1 MSGLAN
7 LAVLSKESKEFI
19 IQLTQSN
26 KATTKLCSLII
37 GKALST
43 RYPLP
48 LSEIKD
54 MEGYLNMNIMLEA
67 QMFISKLNEF
77 VKINIDEI
85 LEYFKKL
92 YLFRYYTLTNS
103 GEIYCLDD
111 NRVVEDFFGL
121 TQFIDQESLRTL
133 NGNCVFVSKIHNGAI
148 YFFKDVSDK
157 DVIDRFAYVTRGA

>member
-7 LAVLSKESKEFI
+7 LAILSKESKEFI

-26 KATTKLCSLII
+26 KATSKLCSLII

-67 QMFISKLNEF
+67 QMFISN
-77 VKINIDEI
+77 
-85 LEYFKKL
+85 
-92 YLFRYYTLTNS
+92 
-103 GEIYCLDD
+103 
-111 NRVVEDFFGL
+111 
-121 TQFIDQESLRTL
+121 
-133 NGNCVFVSKIHNGAI
+133 
-148 YFFKDVSDK
+148 
-157 DVIDRFAYVTRGA
+157 